1 MRFYLFFK
9 VDFSKRELIFFV
21 LQKRIHTPCQAVT
34 CVFILSFSFFSCF
47 LQKRINF
54 SVVFS
59 KRELKLSVVF
69 SKREL
74 IFSVVFSKTELMFS
88 VVFSKRE
95 LIPRQFC
102 VCCYLLIFLNYFLQ
116 KLINI
121 FCCVPQKKIES
132 FCCVLQKRI
141 DIFCCVLQKRIDT
154 PRQAATC
161 VPHN

>member
-1 MRFYLFFK
+1 MFSAVFYNRELIPPSALPPSALCAFLPFFK

-95 LIPRQFC
+95 LIPPARRQHVF
-102 VCCYLLIFLNYFLQ
+102 
-116 KLINI
+116 
-121 FCCVPQKKIES
+121 
-132 FCCVLQKRI
+132 RI
-141 DIFCCVLQKRIDT
+141 IDV
-154 PRQAATC
+154 RHLSA
-161 VPHN
+161 